1 MVSPTGSN
9 HMSHCS
15 DCSASELTSLTLTE
29 VNWLGK
35 GSLNQSVHNNVL
47 NILSLVCAVHIK
59 VQQAV
64 IN

>member
-1 MVSPTGSN
+1 
-9 HMSHCS
+9 MSHCS